1 MRLHEYHAKIECK
14 CYTTNPVSF
23 LFMKT
28 ANFETVYTG
37 IRVVN
42 YIPYS
47 QAEIVINL
55 RMAGYIQSKGNIN
68 SKFSSSVS
76 RILQVILVEMRV

>member
-14 CYTTNPVSF
+14 CYTTNPVSL

-28 ANFETVYTG
+28 TKFETVFTG

-42 YIPYS
+42 YFPNS

-55 RMAGYIQSKGNIN
+55 RMADNVQSKRNIN

-76 RILQVILVEMRV
+76 RILQVILVEMRI